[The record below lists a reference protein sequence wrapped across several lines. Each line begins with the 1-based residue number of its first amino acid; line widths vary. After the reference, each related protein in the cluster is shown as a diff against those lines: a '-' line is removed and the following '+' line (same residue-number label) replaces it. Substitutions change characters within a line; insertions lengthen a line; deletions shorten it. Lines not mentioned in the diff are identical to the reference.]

1 MTGWQQLLTVARRD
15 FVERGR
21 SKAFLGTMAL
31 VVIMVAGVVPFIAGQ
46 STPDTTRTVAVVAPV
61 PAALTAALDVTGQ
74 AAGLTVTTEGFP
86 DAAAAEASLAD
97 GTSDVALLR
106 PGSSQGGSAADPL
119 AGTVELVWHQRADPV
134 LTAVVSAAVTQVDRA
149 ATAASLGVDPA
160 VAARLTTPTPTTERV
175 LADDPQ
181 RSTREGGAFVG
192 SLLLYLGVALFGQF
206 IMSGV
211 VEEKASRVVEV
222 VLSRVPAHRLLAG
235 KVLGIGALGVIQVA
249 VLAGAIYL
257 AARRLLPA
265 EALPAL
271 GWDLVLP
278 VIAWFLIGFT
288 FYAVIYAALGATV
301 TRQEDLQGVGMIPV
315 LLILP
320 GYLIA
325 LMATGSPDALL
336 VEVASF
342 VPVTSPFVMP
352 VRAAVAGIP
361 AWEVAVSVVILLVT
375 TWLTI
380 RWAGRVY
387 SGAILSIGQRVRL
400 RDAWRGR
407 SA

>member
-1 MTGWQQLLTVARRD
+1 
-15 FVERGR
+15 
-21 SKAFLGTMAL
+21 
-31 VVIMVAGVVPFIAGQ
+31 
-46 STPDTTRTVAVVAPV
+46 
-61 PAALTAALDVTGQ
+61 
-74 AAGLTVTTEGFP
+74 
-86 DAAAAEASLAD
+86 
-97 GTSDVALLR
+97 
-106 PGSSQGGSAADPL
+106 
-119 AGTVELVWHQRADPV
+119 
-134 LTAVVSAAVTQVDRA
+134 
-149 ATAASLGVDPA
+149 
-160 VAARLTTPTPTTERV
+160 
-175 LADDPQ
+175 
-181 RSTREGGAFVG
+181 
-192 SLLLYLGVALFGQF
+192 
-206 IMSGV
+206 

-361 AWEVAVSVVILLVT
+361 AWEVAVSVAILLVT

-407 SA
+407 SV